1 MTMTEAVENQVET
14 GLLDEWKSP
23 REMAPSALRRDEPRV
38 ARWFGAV
45 GLLLVALAAF
55 ALLFQAVGR
64 PSWFGPGMR
73 VFLILTGLAC
83 LLFHASRDPE
93 LQIRRTY
100 GVFGF
105 ACLLLAA
112 LLSAIPVQGASGAL
126 FLPYGFLCLP
136 LALLFLLSFA
146 RNETDPAWRRIAVG
160 ALGLVAIVLA
170 ATGLIGGNVSPNF
183 LMPYGLL
190 LALVGVAYWWAFA
203 GLLGTSSDAGYR
215 AGLAM
220 GAVGVVVFL
229 AALGRSAIPP
239 LFYWLGWTNRP
250 EASYLASSGLML
262 MTLGIIYAG
271 LSAGLCSDNRLI
283 VLTRRELAA
292 FFYSPIAYIVLFGV
306 AFVGLCL
313 FYLFVSEIVTF
324 GERGQPMF
332 EPIIRY
338 YIVAFVP
345 VVTVMI
351 VVPMLTM
358 RLLSE
363 ERRTGTL
370 EVLLTAPLGE
380 TSIVLSKFL
389 GAWIFF
395 MLLWI
400 PWGLFL
406 VSLRVEG
413 GQPFDYRPLLSFF
426 IGLAVSGAG
435 FVSMGLFFSSL
446 SRNQI
451 VAAVLSF
458 MGMMMMISAFFVIQ
472 VLSPGSAWNTVLT
485 HTSFINLW
493 QSNVEG
499 KLVPRDLLFPISA
512 TVLWLFLT
520 VKVLE
525 ARKWS

>member
-1 MTMTEAVENQVET
+1 MNEAVENHTEAEP
-14 GLLDEWKSP
+14 LAEWHAP
-23 REMAPSALRRDEPRV
+23 REMAPSALRRDEPRL
-38 ARWFGAV
+38 ARWVGSV
-45 GLLLVALAAF
+45 GLMLVALAAF
-55 ALLFQAVGR
+55 SFFFQAVGR
-64 PSWFGPGMR
+64 PSWMGPGLR
-73 VFLILTGLAC
+73 VFMILGGLAC

-105 ACLLLAA
+105 LCLLLAA
-112 LLSAIPVQGASGAL
+112 LLSAVPVQGSSGAL

-146 RNETDPAWRRIAVG
+146 RNETDPAWRRAAVG
-160 ALGLVAIVLA
+160 TLGLVGVVLA

-183 LMPYGLL
+183 LLPYGLL
-190 LALVGVAYWWAFA
+190 LSLVGLAYWWAFV

-220 GAVGVVVFL
+220 GAVGIVVFL
-229 AALGRSAIPP
+229 AALARSAIPP
-239 LFYWLGWTNRP
+239 LFYYLNWTNRP
-250 EASYLASSGLML
+250 EASYLASAGLML

-271 LSAGLCSDNRLI
+271 LSAGLCSDRRLI

-292 FFYSPIAYIVLFGV
+292 FFFSPIAYIVLFGV
-306 AFVGLCL
+306 TFVGLCL
-313 FYLFVSEIVTF
+313 FYLFVSQIVSF
-324 GERGQPMF
+324 SEPGRQPMF

-370 EVLLTAPLGE
+370 EVLLTAPLDE
-380 TSIVLSKFL
+380 TSIVVSKFL
-389 GAWIFF
+389 AAWIFF

-426 IGLAVSGAG
+426 IGLAVSGAS
-435 FVSMGLFFSSL
+435 FLSMGLFFSSL

-458 MGMMMMISAFFVIQ
+458 MGMMMLISIFFVIQ
-472 VLSPGSAWNTVLT
+472 VLSPGSAWNALLT
-485 HTSFINLW
+485 HASFINLW
-493 QSNVEG
+493 ESNVEG

>member
-1 MTMTEAVENQVET
+1 MTEAVERKIDT
-14 GLLDEWKSP
+14 GILDEWKSP
-23 REMAPSALRRDEPRV
+23 PEMAPSAVRRDEPRV
-38 ARWFGAV
+38 ARWFGSI

-55 ALLFQAVGR
+55 SFLFQVAGR

-105 ACLLLAA
+105 ALLLLAA
-112 LLSAIPVQGASGAL
+112 LLSAIPLHGSSGAL

-160 ALGLVAIVLA
+160 ALGLVAIALA

-183 LMPYGLL
+183 LLPYGLL
-190 LALVGVAYWWAFA
+190 LALVGLAYWWAFA

-215 AGLAM
+215 AALAM
-220 GAVGVVVFL
+220 GVVGVIVFL
-229 AALGRSAIPP
+229 AALCRSAIPP

-262 MTLGIIYAG
+262 MTLGLLYAG
-271 LSAGLCSDNRLI
+271 LSAGLCSDNRLV
-283 VLTRRELAA
+283 VLTRRELAT

-306 AFVGLCL
+306 TFVGLCL
-313 FYLFVSEIVTF
+313 FFLFIRELVAA
-324 GERGQPMF
+324 GDRGLF

-338 YIVAFVP
+338 YIFAFVP

-351 VVPMLTM
+351 VVPILTM

-370 EVLLTAPLGE
+370 EVLLTAPLDE

-458 MGMMMMISAFFVIQ
+458 MGMMMMISMFFVIQ
-472 VLSPGSAWNTVLT
+472 VLSPGSAWNTLLSHV
-485 HTSFINLW
+485 SFITLW